1 MAKERVVRSQRVYEG
16 KIVNLRVETV
26 QMEKAGRL
34 LEVKREIVEHAPA
47 VVIVPVDDQG
57 RVLLVKQ
64 FRLATGE
71 ELLEVPAGGME
82 RGEDPKA
89 AVQRELQEETGFAA
103 DEVVPLG
110 RFWMTPGWSTE
121 EMHAFLARGLRPG
134 TLRQEEDEDIRVVPV
149 PLSEVPE
156 RIKRGE
162 LRDAKSIAALM
173 MALFLFSDEVERH
186 R

>member
-1 MAKERVVRSQRVYEG
+1 MAKERVVRSQRLYEG

-57 RVLLVKQ
+57 RVLLVRQ

-71 ELLEVPAGGME
+71 ELLEAPAGGME
-82 RGEDPKA
+82 QGEDPRV

-121 EMHAFLARGLRPG
+121 EMHVFLARSLRPG

-149 PLSEVPE
+149 PLREVPE

-162 LRDAKSIAALM
+162 LRDAKSIAALL